1 MNYPAVESYFYRAL
15 DMLSQNLYDDF
26 NSCLESYQN
35 YFKKNYLFL
44 TEFFPVQSFLETSCK
59 INQTKSSSEVLL
71 LKLEGVEGSG
81 KMTLASHLFHC
92 FNKNSDLDFAVLSN
106 FSLRNVV
113 KNKLFLYASTDTL
126 KSKKTYLI
134 LQELLKTQKVHTL
147 VLAGEN
153 GSFLNIEKKFHKL
166 FDCEIVLPS
175 FPERVSDHLLLL
187 KNFLLELSSLASLTK
202 EAIDYY
208 IEKKPAKTVFELKY
222 ACLWSYLTI
231 SKLSSKRQISKKVFE
246 EAFYFVRENQKAFLI
261 LEQIDFFSLA
271 NLIGEVGY
279 KDLFKFQG
287 NFLIEMIMRSENSYS
302 RSSRYTGLPVTTIRS
317 KRLKFLKPSS

>member
-1 MNYPAVESYFYRAL
+1 MF
-15 DMLSQNLYDDF
+15 SQNLYDDF
-26 NSCLESYQN
+26 NSCFEFYQD
-35 YFKKNYLFL
+35 YFKKNDLFL

-81 KMTLASHLFHC
+81 KMTLARHLFHC
-92 FNKNSDLDFAVLSN
+92 FNKNSDLEFAVLSN
-106 FSLRNVV
+106 FSWRNVS
-113 KNKLFLYASTDTL
+113 KNKLFLYASTEAL
-126 KSKKTYLI
+126 KSKKTYFI

-153 GSFLNIEKKFHKL
+153 GGFLNIEKKFHKF

-222 ACLWSYLTI
+222 ACLWSYSKI
-231 SKLSSKRQISKKVFE
+231 SKLSKRQISKKVFE
-246 EAFYFVRENQKAFLI
+246 EAFYFVRENQKAFLM
-261 LEQIDFFSLA
+261 LEQVDFFSLA
-271 NLIGEVGY
+271 NLIGEVGH
-279 KDLFKFQG
+279 KDLLKFQD